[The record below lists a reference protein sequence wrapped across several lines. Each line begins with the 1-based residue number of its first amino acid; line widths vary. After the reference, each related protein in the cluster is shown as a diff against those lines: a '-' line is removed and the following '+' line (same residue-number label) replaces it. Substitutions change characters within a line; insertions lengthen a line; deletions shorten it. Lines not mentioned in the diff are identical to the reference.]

1 MVDGHALVLRGWY
14 VWIFAMNAQGDQ
26 SEELGGVVSSQ
37 ASTSSMYLMKRGSVR
52 RGLNAFQDKRNSTD
66 SLLKA
71 RTAWGQ
77 SDKMRELAA
86 VGSTVSLRKER
97 AFVINSSKNANAV
110 S

>member
-1 MVDGHALVLRGWY
+1 
-14 VWIFAMNAQGDQ
+14 
-26 SEELGGVVSSQ
+26 
-37 ASTSSMYLMKRGSVR
+37 MYLMKRGSVR
-52 RGLNAFQDKRNSTD
+52 RGLNAFQDKRNNTD

-77 SDKMRELAA
+77 LGKMGEHSA
-86 VGSTVSLRKER
+86 VGSAVSLRKER

>member
-1 MVDGHALVLRGWY
+1 
-14 VWIFAMNAQGDQ
+14 
-26 SEELGGVVSSQ
+26 
-37 ASTSSMYLMKRGSVR
+37 MYLMKRGSVR

-97 AFVINSSKNANAV
+97 AFVMNSSKNASAV